1 MLRSMRRNTKIIM
14 LVVAIAFVGLMVF
27 EWGMDA
33 SGRSNTAAVG
43 EVGRVNGTVVSYQY
57 WTQTFRSLTDQA
69 RLQKGAP
76 LNDLEIDYIEDQTW
90 NQIVNQILI
99 EQEIRRQGIAVTDE
113 EVQLAFQTSPPP
125 WLQQNELFQT
135 GGQFDY
141 AKYQAFFSG
150 PAVDPTLLQQIEAYY
165 RDVLPRARL
174 FEALGS
180 GIYISDSEL
189 WSIYRDRS
197 EQVQVKYAVIDPET
211 QVDDSEVSI
220 SEDELRGY
228 YDAHRDDFHQPAN
241 ALVTLVQ
248 IVRTPEAADTAA
260 ALEAANRIRE
270 QALEGADFEELAR
283 ANSADRG
290 SAESGGDLGWFGPND
305 MTPDFEAAAFAMEV
319 DEISE
324 PVLTLYGYHVIKMH
338 EKEEDRVH
346 ASHVLIE
353 IGLRGESE
361 DNLLGRVD
369 QLERIALTQGLD
381 AAVDSVGLAGAQIT
395 LAEGSDF
402 VPGLGPFGP
411 VQHWAFHDSTL
422 IGDLS
427 PIYETDQGFAVF
439 ELAQLTPEG
448 FISFEEA
455 EPSVRT
461 RLTLEKKQETAR
473 WRGEQIA
480 AEIADGKPFD
490 QAAADHGLAVQTSTV
505 FSRLDFVPGLGQAN
519 PVIGTAFGL
528 GLNESAGP
536 IESDGRLFLIEVTAR
551 VDASRETFELGKED
565 MRAQLTIQRRQTA
578 IDAWLADMRDQADI
592 QDYRREFFTPRS

>member
-1 MLRSMRRNTKIIM
+1 MRRNTKIIM

-411 VQHWAFHDSTL
+411 VQHRFH
-422 IGDLS
+422 
-427 PIYETDQGFAVF
+427 VN
-439 ELAQLTPEG
+439 
-448 FISFEEA
+448 
-455 EPSVRT
+455 R
-461 RLTLEKKQETAR
+461 
-473 WRGEQIA
+473 
-480 AEIADGKPFD
+480 
-490 QAAADHGLAVQTSTV
+490 
-505 FSRLDFVPGLGQAN
+505 
-519 PVIGTAFGL
+519 
-528 GLNESAGP
+528 
-536 IESDGRLFLIEVTAR
+536 
-551 VDASRETFELGKED
+551 
-565 MRAQLTIQRRQTA
+565 
-578 IDAWLADMRDQADI
+578 
-592 QDYRREFFTPRS
+592 

>member
-1 MLRSMRRNTKIIM
+1 MLRSMRRNTKWIM

-27 EWGMDA
+27 QWGMDI
-33 SGRSNTAAVG
+33 SGGSNPAAAG
-43 EVGRVNGTVVSYQY
+43 EVGRVNGTSVSYQV

-76 LNDLEIDYIEDQTW
+76 LNDLEIGYIEDQTW

-99 EQEIRRQGIAVTDE
+99 EQEIKRQGIAVTDQ
-113 EVQLAFQTSPPP
+113 EVRLAFQTSPPP
-125 WLQQNELFQT
+125 WLRENELFQT

-141 AKYQAFFSG
+141 EKYQAFFSG
-150 PAVDPTLLQQIEAYY
+150 PAVDPTLLRQIEAYY

-174 FEALGS
+174 FEELGS

-197 EQVQVKYAVIDPET
+197 EQVQVKYAVIDPEI

-220 SEDELRGY
+220 TEDDLRRY
-228 YDAHRDDFHQPAN
+228 HDTHRENFHQPASV
-241 ALVTLVQ
+241 LVTFVQ
-248 IVRTPEAADTAA
+248 FTRTPEAADTAA
-260 ALEAANRIRE
+260 ALDAVNRIRE
-270 QALEGADFEELAR
+270 QVLEGADFEELAR
-283 ANSADRG
+283 TNSADRG
-290 SAESGGDLGWFGPND
+290 SAELGGDLGWFGPND
-305 MTPDFEAAAFAMEV
+305 MTPAFEEVAFAMEV
-319 DEISE
+319 GEISE
-324 PVLTLYGYHVIKMH
+324 PVLTPYGYHVIKMI

-353 IGLRGESE
+353 IGLREESE

-369 QLERIALTQGLD
+369 RLERIALTEGLD
-381 AAVDSVGLAGAQIT
+381 AAVDSLESASAQIT

-411 VQHWAFHDSTL
+411 VQNWAFHDSTF

-427 PIYETDQGFAVF
+427 PIYETAEGFAVF
-439 ELAQLTPEG
+439 ELLERTPDG
-448 FISFEEA
+448 YISFEEA
-455 EPSVRT
+455 ESSVRA
-461 RLTLEKKQETAR
+461 RVLLEKKQETAR
-473 WRGEQIA
+473 WQAEQIA

-505 FSRLDFVPGLGQAN
+505 FSRFDFVPGLGQAN

-528 GLNESAGP
+528 ELNESAGP
-536 IESDGRLFLIEVTAR
+536 IESDGRLFLIEVIAR
-551 VDASRETFELGKED
+551 VDTNRETFELGKEG
-565 MRAQLTIQRRQTA
+565 MRAQLAMQRRQTA
-578 IDAWLADMRDQADI
+578 VEAWLADMRDQADI
-592 QDYRREFFTPRS
+592 QDFRREFFTPRS